1 MTWVVFIGL
10 AAVLFYSYKKEQ
22 PAHDE
27 AARRSGK
34 ALPRSR
40 VARIFASY
48 TVLQWGLF
56 IGAVCFLISTN
67 FGTIDA
73 LL

>member
-40 VARIFASY
+40 VARIFGSLHRSAVGPFY
-48 TVLQWGLF
+48 RCCVLPYLDQLR
-56 IGAVCFLISTN
+56 N
-67 FGTIDA
+67 H
-73 LL
+73 

>member
-1 MTWVVFIGL
+1 MTWVVFVGL

-27 AARRSGK
+27 AARCKGE

-56 IGAVCFLISTN
+56 IGAACFLISAI

>member
-40 VARIFASY
+40 VARMFASY
-48 TVLQWGLF
+48 TVL
-56 IGAVCFLISTN
+56 
-67 FGTIDA
+67 
-73 LL
+73 